1 MVSKGVHSTRESPYL
16 SATAGEQVE
25 RKQSVWSR
33 TNLALGPDT
42 ANSTSSPLP
51 LSHHSRPRKPLTMA
65 DQPPAEPTATFLF
78 SKKSRSRPSALRK
91 RPLSPDPSTV
101 SEPSTSEVIIVPRK
115 QALNHLIQG
124 TSNAKRR
131 RADADALAL
140 VSSDEEESS
149 FKVQHSAKTVRPRR
163 RSSSP
168 PAEMSA
174 ESIQAALRPKGEVDE
189 VKDDG
194 MYHGSK
200 GAAHKLPKA
209 FGPVK
214 GGPGNVRTITLVDY
228 QPDVCKDYKGAFF
241 PSCSRRGLS

>member
-1 MVSKGVHSTRESPYL
+1 
-16 SATAGEQVE
+16 
-25 RKQSVWSR
+25 
-33 TNLALGPDT
+33 
-42 ANSTSSPLP
+42 
-51 LSHHSRPRKPLTMA
+51 MA
-65 DQPPAEPTATFLF
+65 DQPPPEPTATFLF
-78 SKKSRSRPSALRK
+78 PKKNRSRPSALRK
-91 RPLSPDPSTV
+91 RPLSPDASSAP
-101 SEPSTSEVIIVPRK
+101 EPSTSEVVIATRK
-115 QALNHLIQG
+115 QPLNHLIQG

-131 RADADALAL
+131 RADAEVDAL

-168 PAEMSA
+168 PAETSA
-174 ESIQAALRPKGEVDE
+174 ESIAAGLRPKGEVDE

-228 QPDVCKDYKGAFF
+228 QPDVCKDYKGAL
-241 PSCSRRGLS
+241 LSPPPRTQLTA